1 MKLRILT
8 IITCCFVLI
17 SCSKNEYLDTTI
29 DKPTVE
35 FTQAT
40 FNKTIS
46 FVENNS
52 SYDIAVPIQVFGGTT
67 DASISVSIETSNP
80 AYINDVYSIE
90 TTKSLHNNTLDS
102 IHIYVNTT
110 KLKKAQTYSI
120 KLTISSE
127 KVAIAKNYE
136 TCLVTFSQQAF
147 MDFFTGSY
155 SCYESS
161 TNSTYNVDFTK
172 LTDTT
177 VKNNNFWDFP
187 LPGQYVPFVFTTDEP
202 QTVSIPND
210 YVWTDL
216 LGNKY
221 IVSGTGNYD
230 LKGNFFVDFTM
241 KQTGSE
247 EIYQTGRQ
255 TYTKK

>member
-1 MKLRILT
+1 MKRFLT
-8 IITCCFVLI
+8 IITCFFVLI
-17 SCSKNEYLDTTI
+17 SCSKNEYIDSTI

-40 FNKTIS
+40 FDKTIS
-46 FVENNS
+46 FVENSS
-52 SYDIAVPIQVFGGTT
+52 SYDIAVPIQVFGGTS
-67 DASISVSIETSNP
+67 DASISVSVETANS
-80 AYINDVYSIE
+80 NDVYSIE
-90 TTKSLHNNTLDS
+90 TTKSLQNNTLDS

-120 KLTISSE
+120 KLTISSD

-136 TCLVTFSQQAF
+136 TCIVTFSQQAF
-147 MDFFTGSY
+147 MDFFTGTY

-172 LTDTT
+172 LNDTT

-187 LPGQYVPFVFTTDEP
+187 LPGQYVPFVFNQNEA
-202 QTVSIPND
+202 QTVSIPDD
-210 YVWTDL
+210 YEWTDL

-230 LKGNFFVDFTM
+230 LKGNFFINFTM
-241 KQTGSE
+241 KKSGSE
-247 EIYQTGRQ
+247 EIYQTGKQ

>member
-46 FVENNS
+46 FVENSS

-102 IHIYVNTT
+102 IHIHVNTT

-172 LTDTT
+172 LNDTT

-187 LPGQYVPFVFTTDEP
+187 LPGQYVPFVFTTDES
-202 QTVSIPND
+202 QTVSIPDD